1 MTSATSITD
10 KSLKDLGLY
19 SAWDISKWCQ
29 SQGIQSVYL
38 EHRKERIMEVQWV
51 YMHSPCWVV
60 RDSRFPGKVIKKFVL
75 KGNATLME
83 TRKVA
88 EAWIE
93 ETYDTPMKF
102 LPSVH
107 SAFPAP
113 AVDLLLAELENLY
126 RVWGPNVT
134 TVPQP
139 PRLKAAAKELI
150 KETV

>member
-1 MTSATSITD
+1 MTSSTKITD

-19 SAWDISKWCQ
+19 SAWDVSKWCQ

-38 EHRKERIMEVQWV
+38 EHHKERIMEVQWV
-51 YMHSPCWVV
+51 YMNSPCWIV
-60 RDSRFPGKVIKKFVL
+60 RDSRYPGRVIKKFVL

-88 EAWIE
+88 EAWVE

-113 AVDLLLAELENLY
+113 AVDLLLAELDNLY
-126 RVWGPNVT
+126 RVWGPDIITLPKSTGRKV
-134 TVPQP
+134 V
-139 PRLKAAAKELI
+139 AKELI

>member
-1 MTSATSITD
+1 MTNITEVG
-10 KSLKDLGLY
+10 LKDLGLY
-19 SAWDISKWCQ
+19 SAYDISKWCQ

-38 EHRKERIMEVQWV
+38 EHHKERIMEVQWV
-51 YMHSPCWVV
+51 YMHSPCWIV
-60 RDSRFPGKVIKKFVL
+60 RDSRQPGKVIKKFVL
-75 KGNATLME
+75 KGSATLME

-93 ETYDTPMKF
+93 ETYDTSMKF

-126 RVWGPNVT
+126 RVWGPDIT
-134 TVPQP
+134 EVPKSIG
-139 PRLKAAAKELI
+139 RKTAAKTLI